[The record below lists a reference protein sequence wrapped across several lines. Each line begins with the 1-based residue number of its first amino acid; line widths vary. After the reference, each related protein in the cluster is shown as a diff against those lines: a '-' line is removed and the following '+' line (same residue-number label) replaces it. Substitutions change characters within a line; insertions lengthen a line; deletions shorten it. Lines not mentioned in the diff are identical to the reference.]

1 MGTINFIITED
12 TGEHVFNKSVFRYMN
27 SSYSSGVNGNIII
40 TFAAEGDLI
49 DEDAITLVVKK
60 EYMSNIVKDIS
71 ESLNSDGHT
80 EFRLAAHSQGVVKS
94 FHQHVSAITYSAG

>member
-12 TGEHVFNKSVFRYMN
+12 SQEHIFNKNIFRYM
-27 SSYSSGVNGNIII
+27 SSIYSSGETGTIII

-60 EYMSNIVKDIS
+60 AYLSNVVKDIS

-80 EFRLAAHSQGVVKS
+80 EIRLSTHSQGVSKS
-94 FHQHVSAITYSAG
+94 IYQQILSMAYTAG